1 MMLFDEKY
9 YRLWC
14 YTEEVAK
21 KLEEEGYS
29 PGYYGYTVSDWLE
42 DVKDLIGEN
51 RFGRRYYE
59 MSDM

>member
-1 MMLFDEKY
+1 MKH
-9 YRLWC
+9 YRLWS

-42 DVKDLIGEN
+42 DVKNLIGEN
-51 RFGRRYYE
+51 KFGRRYCE